1 MDASQIA
8 RAICLNVVKKSAAD
22 LYPALSA
29 LVVLDYSNTASLAP
43 MHIR

>member
-8 RAICLNVVKKSAAD
+8 RAICLSVAKKSAAD
-22 LYPALSA
+22 LYTALFA
-29 LVVLDYSNTASLAP
+29 LVLFDRSNSASLAP